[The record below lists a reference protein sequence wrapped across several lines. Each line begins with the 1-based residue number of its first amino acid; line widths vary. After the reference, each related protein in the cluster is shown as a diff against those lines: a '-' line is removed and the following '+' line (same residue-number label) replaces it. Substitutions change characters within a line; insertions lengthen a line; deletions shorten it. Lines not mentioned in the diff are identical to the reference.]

1 MRSSNRSGI
10 VLGILLVALGAALV
24 FYQLNPTFHA
34 MIQIQFSWPWI
45 IIGVGIFLLVLG
57 LLVNAPDTAIAA
69 CIVGGIG
76 GLLYYQNQSGDWASW
91 SFAWTLIPGFVGV
104 GMVLAW
110 VLGGSAQTAREGL
123 QSILTSIILFVI
135 FAAIFGG
142 LTWLGPYWPL
152 LLVLIGL
159 VIILQPFLRRKKS

>member
-1 MRSSNRSGI
+1 MRSSNRTGI
-10 VLGILLVALGAALV
+10 ALGILLVALGIALV
-24 FYQLNPTFHA
+24 FYQINPTFHA
-34 MIQIQFSWPWI
+34 MIQFEFTWPWI

-57 LLVNAPDTAIAA
+57 LLVSAPDTAIAA

-76 GLLYYQNQSGDWASW
+76 GLLLYQNQTGDWKSW

-110 VLGGSAQTAREGL
+110 ILGGSRQTAREGL
-123 QSILTSIILFVI
+123 QSILVSIILFVI

-152 LLVLIGL
+152 LLVIVGL
-159 VIILQPFLRRKKS
+159 VIIVRPLFRKKS